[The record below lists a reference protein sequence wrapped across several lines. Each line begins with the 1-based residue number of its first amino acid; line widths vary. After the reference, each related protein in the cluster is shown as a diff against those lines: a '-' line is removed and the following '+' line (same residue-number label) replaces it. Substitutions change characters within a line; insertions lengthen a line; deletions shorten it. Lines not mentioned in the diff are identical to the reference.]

1 MLIKPIRVLSDQ
13 VNEIIQLSR
22 QYHAT
27 LYPPESINQDNPHDL
42 INDSMYFI
50 GAYKDDVLCGIGAV
64 KIMNDD
70 LHYGEIKNLFVNP
83 AFRGQ
88 GASKNIMLALEQYLI
103 ENNISICRLET
114 GISQPESLG
123 LYRSLGYRER
133 VAYGAYRDDSYSVFM
148 EKVIE

>member
-50 GAYKDDVLCGIGAV
+50 GAY
-64 KIMNDD
+64 
-70 LHYGEIKNLFVNP
+70 
-83 AFRGQ
+83 
-88 GASKNIMLALEQYLI
+88 
-103 ENNISICRLET
+103 
-114 GISQPESLG
+114 
-123 LYRSLGYRER
+123 
-133 VAYGAYRDDSYSVFM
+133 RDDPYSVFM